1 MDSGITIGRSQC
13 LCISRISSSV
23 NSPGWPDTPIRMVG
37 LALRT
42 TSSSEMASLA
52 VSQPAVVALLY
63 QLALEIE
70 QVRQFVGQQAE
81 AVDHEYA
88 GARFVF
94 AQAFGLH
101 LRDDLLGDAAAGG
114 TGAEEGDGL
123 IAQLLPAARLAAIRL
138 PRVTAAVPMSSLK
151 QQISSR

>member
-1 MDSGITIGRSQC
+1 
-13 LCISRISSSV
+13 
-23 NSPGWPDTPIRMVG
+23 MVG

-52 VSQPAVVALLY
+52 VSQPASCRSSVPVCS
-63 QLALEIE
+63 EIE

-94 AQAFGLH
+94 AQAF
-101 LRDDLLGDAAAGG
+101 R
-114 TGAEEGDGL
+114 TSS
-123 IAQLLPAARLAAIRL
+123 AR
-138 PRVTAAVPMSSLK
+138 
-151 QQISSR
+151 